1 MLDFRPVAFVV
12 GFMLAALSA
21 LMLLPALVG
30 LAEGGSDWRV
40 FVRSAGLTAF
50 VGGGMILATR
60 GGRIRLNQRQAFLLT
75 VVAWI
80 AIAAFAALPFLLAPL
95 GLDAADAFFEA
106 MSGLTTTGATV
117 IVGLDRCDPALL
129 LWRSMLQFIGG
140 IGIIVIAVA
149 VLPLL
154 RVGGMQL
161 FRLESSDKS
170 EKVLPRAAQIAT
182 GIGSIYAGLT
192 LLCALVFWAL
202 GMPGFDA
209 VNHAMAA
216 VSTGGFSTRDASFGA
231 FSSAALDMA
240 CVVFMLCG
248 GMTLTL
254 FLRAYGG
261 DRTALWRD
269 TQVRT
274 YLGLFAA
281 FSLAITAWLVLKEG
295 WSPGDAL
302 RHAGFTVA
310 SVLTTTG
317 FVSTDWGLWGPFPL
331 ALVFLLTFVGGCSG
345 STSGGIKI
353 FRFQVLFQIGRAQ
366 TRHAL
371 MPSGVCVLGADRR
384 GAEPVRAR
392 SGDRAFRRGHGARQC
407 RPRARRRHRPVGHIR
422 AAAGQ
427 REVDRVDGDASRAAR
442 NDHRDGALHPQLLAD
457 VSPAGATTRRARNAR
472 GPGAPSPRPGRP
484 WSA

>member
-12 GFMLAALSA
+12 GAMLAALSG
-21 LMLLPALVG
+21 LMLLPALIG
-30 LAEGGSDWRV
+30 LVEGGSDWRV
-40 FVRSAGLTAF
+40 FVRSAVLTAF
-50 VGGGMILATR
+50 VGGGMVLATR
-60 GGRIRLNQRQAFLLT
+60 GERIRLNQRQAFLLT

-80 AIAAFAALPFLLAPL
+80 AIAGFAALPFLLAPL
-95 GLDAADAFFEA
+95 GLGAAGAFFEA

-129 LWRSMLQFIGG
+129 LWRSMLHFLGG

-182 GIGSIYAGLT
+182 GIVSIYGAMT
-192 LLCALVFWAL
+192 LLCAIVFWAL

-209 VNHAMAA
+209 INHAMSTVA
-216 VSTGGFSTRDASFGA
+216 TGGFSTRDASFGA

-261 DRTALWRD
+261 DRAALWRD

-274 YLGLFAA
+274 YLGVFAA
-281 FSLAITAWLVLKEG
+281 FSLAIAAWLVMAEG
-295 WSPGDAL
+295 WSLDDAL

-317 FVSTDWGLWGPFPL
+317 FASTDWGLWGPFPL
-331 ALVFLLTFVGGCSG
+331 ALVFLLTFIGGCSG

-371 MPSGVCVLGADRR
+371 MPSGVFVPKYNRRPIGEAVAQSVLAFVALYAASWALTVAALGLCGLDLVTAL
-384 GAEPVRAR
+384 
-392 SGDRAFRRGHGARQC
+392 SG
-407 RPRARRRHRPVGHIR
+407 
-422 AAAGQ
+422 AAA
-427 REVDRVDGDASRAAR
+427 
-442 NDHRDGALHPQLLAD
+442 ALGN
-457 VSPAGATTRRARNAR
+457 V
-472 GPGAPSPRPGRP
+472 GPGLGDVIGPSGTFAPLPDSAKWILSMAMLLGRLELITVMVLFTRSF
-484 WSA
+484 WRM